1 MPFLDEPK
9 DGHPV
14 GATTFAVR
22 VSPSKV
28 IGNARLNN
36 EPALHLEEVAFTA
49 YYPAVPA
56 ATRRKGMPWLLRP
69 LNESLRGFVHFG
81 RVSSWLIWPLIYCF
95 GAFIKVPVYANAP
108 LLRPPKLETKQTQWP
123 LVLFSHGLGGSRT
136 AYSQICTRLA
146 ASGKVVLALEHRDGT
161 GHVCIPRSQD
171 ETGRLVPRPKRYI
184 RENDI
189 SWEPEDPP
197 NDQAQPLSLRT
208 EQLAFRTHE
217 IYIAYKA
224 FTELANSGNEGHSL
238 ENVDNSPVSW
248 ESWGPGYVNCNSD
261 VTLAGHSFGGCTVF
275 SILSTEPPPG
285 HQQLPV
291 TKALV
296 LDPWLEPLPTPG
308 PSPYS
313 SANLATAIESVN
325 SASASAL
332 HQDNHDGHDSDAA
345 HGVPPSELHQKGEFE
360 QTRSHPRILV
370 INSERFTLWKD
381 HFSRLQA
388 VIKEWEPR
396 GDNILTIIRA
406 EHQSFSDFP
415 VLPLLRNK
423 TSRMIMRMISTL
435 SISFLDGTI
444 DHTVGTLKT
453 REMETKVIGTKPDGS
468 PKRQLVGEAGDVII
482 H

>member
-49 YYPAVPA
+49 YYPAGP

-95 GAFIKVPVYANAP
+95 GAFIKVPVYTDAP

-171 ETGRLVPRPKRYI
+171 ETGRLVPHPKRYI

-189 SWEPEDPP
+189 SWEPDDSPK
-197 NDQAQPLSLRT
+197 DQAQPLSLRT
-208 EQLAFRTHE
+208 EQLAFRTQE

-224 FTELANSGNEGHSL
+224 FAKLANSGNNGHSL
-238 ENVDNSPVSW
+238 ENIDGAPVDW
-248 ESWGPGYVNCNSD
+248 ESWGPGYVNCTSD
-261 VTLAGHSFGGCTVF
+261 VTLAGHSFGGCTVL

-285 HQQLPV
+285 HPRVPV

-313 SANLATAIESVN
+313 SATLANAIESVN
-325 SASASAL
+325 SASASASTL
-332 HQDNHDGHDSDAA
+332 HHDSHDSDNRDVA
-345 HGVPPSELHQKGEFE
+345 HAMPSVHHQKGEFE
-360 QTRSHPRILV
+360 QARSHPRILV

-381 HFSRLQA
+381 HFSRLQD

-396 GDNILTIIRA
+396 GESILTIIRA

-423 TSRMIMRMISTL
+423 TSRMIMQLIANL
-435 SISFLDGTI
+435 SISFLDGSI
-444 DHTVGTLKT
+444 EHTVETLET
-453 REMETKVIGTKPDGS
+453 REMEAKVIGTKPDGS
-468 PKRQLVGEAGDVII
+468 PKRQLIGDAGDVII

>member
-22 VSPSKV
+22 VNPSKV

-49 YYPAVPA
+49 YYPADPA
-56 ATRRKGMPWLLRP
+56 THRKGMPWLLRP

-95 GAFIKVPVYANAP
+95 GAFIKVPVYTDAP

-136 AYSQICTRLA
+136 AYSQICARLA

-161 GHVCIPRSQD
+161 GH
-171 ETGRLVPRPKRYI
+171 RYI

-189 SWEPEDPP
+189 SWEPDSPK
-197 NDQAQPLSLRT
+197 DQAQPLSLRT
-208 EQLAFRTHE
+208 EQLAFRTQE
-217 IYIAYKA
+217 MYIAYKA
-224 FTELANSGNEGHSL
+224 FAELANSGNDGHSL
-238 ENVDNSPVSW
+238 ENVDGSAVKW
-248 ESWGPGYVNCNSD
+248 ESWCPGYVNCSSD
-261 VTLAGHSFGGCTVF
+261 VTLAGHSFGGCTVL

-285 HQQLPV
+285 HHQIPV

-313 SANLATAIESVN
+313 STNLANAIKS
-325 SASASAL
+325 
-332 HQDNHDGHDSDAA
+332 
-345 HGVPPSELHQKGEFE
+345 GEIE
-360 QTRSHPRILV
+360 QARSHPRILV

-381 HFSRLQA
+381 HFSRLQD

-396 GDNILTIIRA
+396 GESILTIIRA

-423 TSRMIMRMISTL
+423 TSRMIMQLIAKL
-435 SISFLDGTI
+435 SISFLDGSME
-444 DHTVGTLKT
+444 HTVETPKT
-453 REMETKVIGTKPDGS
+453 RKMEAKIIGTKPDGS
-468 PKRQLVGEAGDVII
+468 PKRQLIGDVGDVII